1 MKYRAVVFDFD
12 YTLGDS
18 TEGIVLSANYG
29 LENLG
34 YAPAGRDK
42 IRRTI
47 GLPLAD
53 TYTAL
58 TGKEDPEEQKAF
70 TAFFKEKADQVMT
83 ENTSLYALVPGLLAR
98 LKDMG
103 VKTGI
108 VTTKYHYRIEQIFK
122 KYHIEHLMDQ
132 IIGSDDVKSPKPD
145 PEGIRILLHTWGIK
159 KEEMLYVGDS
169 LVDAGTAKAATVPFI
184 AMTSGTTTP
193 AMFHEFGYGTVVSGL
208 EMLIEQ
214 VTAESEV

>member
-1 MKYRAVVFDFD
+1 MKYKAVVFDFD

-29 LENLG
+29 LENMG
-34 YAPAGRDK
+34 HAPADYDK

-47 GLPLAD
+47 GLPLSD

-58 TGKEDPEEQKAF
+58 TGKEDPEGQKAF

-83 ENTSLYALVPGLLAR
+83 ENTSLYERVPELLSQ

-103 VKTGI
+103 IKTGI

-122 KYHIEHLMDQ
+122 KYHIEYLLDQ
-132 IIGSDDVKSPKPD
+132 IVGSDDVKVPKPD
-145 PEGIRILLHTWGIK
+145 PEGIHILLKTWGIK
-159 KEEMLYVGDS
+159 EKEMLYVGDS
-169 LVDAGTAKAATVPFI
+169 LVDAGTARAASVPF
-184 AMTSGTTTP
+184 AAVTSGTTTS
-193 AMFHEFGYGTVVSGL
+193 AMFYEFGYGTVVSGF
-208 EMLIEQ
+208 EMLMEK
-214 VTAESEV
+214 VLEESEI